1 MTISGDIL
9 AGCRRQERGAQEALY
24 RLCYPALMRIALRY
38 TGRQDEAADVLNRAM
53 FKVFTR
59 LEGFSGDATQWPAWI
74 RTILVREALDALRTR
89 PEPVQPLSA
98 WEPPLPA
105 PGNPEDPEYIL
116 RLLERLPRLTASVFN
131 LYAMEGYS
139 HREIGEWLGIS
150 EANSKWHL
158 HAARQKLQ
166 AWINQSQRA

>member
-24 RLCYPALMRIALRY
+24 RCCYPTLMRIALRY
-38 TGRQDEAADVLNRAM
+38 TGRPDEAADVLNRAM

-59 LEGFSGDATQWPAWI
+59 LDGFHGDATQWPAWI
-74 RTILVREALDALRTR
+74 RTILIREALDALRAR
-89 PEPVQPLSA
+89 PEATHAMPADEL
-98 WEPPLPA
+98 PLPA
-105 PGNPEDPEYIL
+105 PARPEDPEYIL
-116 RLLERLPRLTASVFN
+116 RLLERLPRVTASVFN

-166 AWINQSQRA
+166 AWITQSQRS